1 MIMKRKLL
9 LTTLALSL
17 GCLFGGSGAMAQN
30 GWESVYKQSKTTS
43 DDWTKLDQGSTT
55 GKVLGAKGVTNYYY
69 ITKNLNFTNSN
80 GGGSGLTI
88 LGTVYLYLPAG
99 LHIECVGAD
108 ASGATG
114 AGAGIELAEGN
125 TLYIIGGGNGAYVK
139 ATGGKAANGGNGASG
154 TDATCTYG
162 SGSSCGAG
170 GNGGNGGGG
179 AGAGIG
185 TRGGNGGAGGAG
197 GSGSGWL
204 KNDGNDSNRDAT
216 QGSSGSAGDT
226 AGKMG
231 TLYVS
236 QTMGIKVDANGGAK
250 ASSNGNSGNC
260 GYSYIDDA
268 GNNYST
274 NGGGGGG
281 AGGYG
286 GEAANIGTGGPGGGG
301 GGGGN
306 GGGKDNKGSGYYSI
320 YAWGGGGGFNA
331 DGGQANY
338 GRAAGCDHN
347 HVNANVC
354 GSNYKWDDDD
364 WSGARHIN
372 LRGSSSGGGCG
383 NAASDGTTNEGKLE
397 YTITYKFVK
406 PDFKTEKGS
415 YSPSSGTT
423 VVLPKNSDGYQWALV
438 VYGKGANGDGSDPSV
453 IATATTQYF
462 GSDSEIE
469 ALRTANFKDVYGNI
483 EFQEVASVCKLNS
496 SGDNSQ
502 TINELFYNPNV
513 DTHKYNISVRLMNRT
528 LYKDG
533 NWNTICLPCDLTE
546 DQIKASPL
554 AGAQIKK
561 MDAVN
566 TGYYQ
571 NGYNIPSANI
581 NTTEPTLILWFEDAK
596 EIEAGKPYLVK
607 WNEGSDLVDNTADVD
622 PKDKDYSKKI
632 RHDLDFTNVKVAEKT
647 PGSWEC
653 NDVTFQGTFSLS
665 RDIKAG
671 DKTKMFLGK
680 SNKLYYASED
690 INVGACRGYFILP
703 DEASKAREVIMGFDE
718 GVKTS
723 IVTLKVNPEK
733 QDDGAIYNLNGQRL
747 NAPQKG
753 INIINGKKVMI
764 K

>member
-69 ITKNLNFTNSN
+69 ITKSLNFTNDRTDNDGN
-80 GGGSGLTI
+80 GNSGLKI
-88 LGTVYLYLPAG
+88 LGTVYLYIPAG
-99 LHIECVGAD
+99 LHIECRGANAD
-108 ASGATG
+108 GRTG
-114 AGAGIELAEGN
+114 AGAGIELSEGN
-125 TLYIIGGGNGAYVK
+125 TLYIIGGGDGAYVN
-139 ATGGKAANGGNGASG
+139 ATGGNAENGRNGGDGASASG
-154 TDATCTYG
+154 DYSSEKTYPG
-162 SGSSCGAG
+162 RG
-170 GNGGNGGGG
+170 GKGGNGGGG

-185 TRGGNGGAGGAG
+185 TRGGTGGTGGDGGDLGSIAYEKESDSAVGSAGEKGATADRMGNLYVDQTFGIKISAKSGVAGTRGGAG
-197 GSGSGWL
+197 GSGGGHFL
-204 KNDGNDSNRDAT
+204 LDFAKN
-216 QGSSGSAGDT
+216 QSA
-226 AGKMG
+226 A
-231 TLYVS
+231 
-236 QTMGIKVDANGGAK
+236 GGA
-250 ASSNGNSGNC
+250 
-260 GYSYIDDA
+260 
-268 GNNYST
+268 
-274 NGGGGGG
+274 GGGGGG
-281 AGGYG
+281 FGG
-286 GEAANIGTGGPGGGG
+286 AACSSGIGTGGPGGGG
-301 GGGGN
+301 AAGGSS
-306 GGGKDNKGSGYYSI
+306 GSVRWKANPGYYQVG
-320 YAWGGGGGFNA
+320 ATGGGGGMNA
-331 DGGQANY
+331 DGSWAAFGANTKMEGTQY
-338 GRAAGCDHN
+338 FNNDSFEDKGTDNGTGAPARWADG
-347 HVNANVC
+347 NV
-354 GSNYKWDDDD
+354 
-364 WSGARHIN
+364 
-372 LRGSSSGGGCG
+372 CG
-383 NAASDGTTNEGKLE
+383 NAASDGTKNEGKLE

-438 VYGKGANGDGSDPSV
+438 VYGKGASADGSDPSV

-483 EFQEVASVCKLNS
+483 EFQEVASACKLNS

>member
-1 MIMKRKLL
+1 MKRKLL

-69 ITKNLNFTNSN
+69 ITKNLNFTNDRTDNDGN
-80 GGGSGLTI
+80 GNSGLKI
-88 LGTVYLYLPAG
+88 LGTVYLYIPAG
-99 LHIECVGAD
+99 LHIECRGANAD
-108 ASGATG
+108 GRTG
-114 AGAGIELAEGN
+114 AGAGIELSEGN
-125 TLYIIGGGNGAYVK
+125 TLYIIGGGDGAYVK
-139 ATGGKAANGGNGASG
+139 ATGGNAENGRNGDNGTSASG
-154 TDATCTYG
+154 DYSSEKTYPG
-162 SGSSCGAG
+162 RG
-170 GNGGNGGGG
+170 GKGGNGGGG

-185 TRGGNGGAGGAG
+185 TRGGTGGTGGDGGDLGSIAYLKESNSAVGSAGEKGATADRMGNLYVDQTFGIKISAKSGVAGTRGGAG
-197 GSGSGWL
+197 GSGGGHFL
-204 KNDGNDSNRDAT
+204 LDFAKN
-216 QGSSGSAGDT
+216 QSA
-226 AGKMG
+226 A
-231 TLYVS
+231 
-236 QTMGIKVDANGGAK
+236 GGA
-250 ASSNGNSGNC
+250 
-260 GYSYIDDA
+260 
-268 GNNYST
+268 
-274 NGGGGGG
+274 GGGGGG
-281 AGGYG
+281 FGG
-286 GEAANIGTGGPGGGG
+286 AACSSGIGTGGPGGGG
-301 GGGGN
+301 AAGGSS
-306 GGGKDNKGSGYYSI
+306 GSVRWKANPGYYRVG
-320 YAWGGGGGFNA
+320 ATGGGGGMNA
-331 DGGQANY
+331 DGSWAAFGANTEMTGTQY
-338 GRAAGCDHN
+338 FNNDSFKDEGTDNGTGAPARWADG
-347 HVNANVC
+347 NV
-354 GSNYKWDDDD
+354 
-364 WSGARHIN
+364 
-372 LRGSSSGGGCG
+372 CG
-383 NAASDGTTNEGKLE
+383 NAASDGTKNEGKLE

-438 VYGKGANGDGSDPSV
+438 VYGKGASADGSDPSV

-483 EFQEVASVCKLNS
+483 EFQEVASACKLNS

-596 EIEAGKPYLVK
+596 EIKAGKPYLVK

>member
-1 MIMKRKLL
+1 M
-9 LTTLALSL
+9 
-17 GCLFGGSGAMAQN
+17 
-30 GWESVYKQSKTTS
+30 
-43 DDWTKLDQGSTT
+43 
-55 GKVLGAKGVTNYYY
+55 
-69 ITKNLNFTNSN
+69 
-80 GGGSGLTI
+80 
-88 LGTVYLYLPAG
+88 
-99 LHIECVGAD
+99 
-108 ASGATG
+108 
-114 AGAGIELAEGN
+114 
-125 TLYIIGGGNGAYVK
+125 
-139 ATGGKAANGGNGASG
+139 
-154 TDATCTYG
+154 
-162 SGSSCGAG
+162 
-170 GNGGNGGGG
+170 
-179 AGAGIG
+179 
-185 TRGGNGGAGGAG
+185 
-197 GSGSGWL
+197 
-204 KNDGNDSNRDAT
+204 
-216 QGSSGSAGDT
+216 
-226 AGKMG
+226 
-231 TLYVS
+231 
-236 QTMGIKVDANGGAK
+236 
-250 ASSNGNSGNC
+250 
-260 GYSYIDDA
+260 
-268 GNNYST
+268 
-274 NGGGGGG
+274 
-281 AGGYG
+281 
-286 GEAANIGTGGPGGGG
+286 
-301 GGGGN
+301 
-306 GGGKDNKGSGYYSI
+306 
-320 YAWGGGGGFNA
+320 
-331 DGGQANY
+331 
-338 GRAAGCDHN
+338 
-347 HVNANVC
+347 
-354 GSNYKWDDDD
+354 
-364 WSGARHIN
+364 
-372 LRGSSSGGGCG
+372 
-383 NAASDGTTNEGKLE
+383 
-397 YTITYKFVK
+397 
-406 PDFKTEKGS
+406 
-415 YSPSSGTT
+415 
-423 VVLPKNSDGYQWALV
+423 
-438 VYGKGANGDGSDPSV
+438 

-483 EFQEVASVCKLNS
+483 EFQEVASACKLNS

>member
-43 DDWTKLDQGSTT
+43 DDWTKLDQGSLD

-69 ITKNLNFTNSN
+69 ITKSLNFTNDRTDNDGN
-80 GGGSGLTI
+80 GNSGLKI
-88 LGTVYLYLPAG
+88 LGTVYLYIPAG
-99 LHIECVGAD
+99 LHIECRGANAD
-108 ASGATG
+108 GRTG
-114 AGAGIELAEGN
+114 AGAGIELSEGN
-125 TLYIIGGGNGAYVK
+125 TLYIIGGGDGAYVK
-139 ATGGKAANGGNGASG
+139 ATGGNAENGRNGGDGAS
-154 TDATCTYG
+154 ATGDY
-162 SGSSCGAG
+162 SSEKVTPGKG
-170 GNGGNGGGG
+170 GKGGNGGGG

-185 TRGGNGGAGGAG
+185 TRGGTGGTGGDGGDLGTVAYKTTHNGAKGSDGTPGGTAGKMGNLYVDQTMGIKIIATSGQQGSSNGQGGKGGSHYLLDLAKNQSAAGGAG
-197 GSGSGWL
+197 G
-204 KNDGNDSNRDAT
+204 
-216 QGSSGSAGDT
+216 
-226 AGKMG
+226 
-231 TLYVS
+231 
-236 QTMGIKVDANGGAK
+236 
-250 ASSNGNSGNC
+250 
-260 GYSYIDDA
+260 
-268 GNNYST
+268 
-274 NGGGGGG
+274 GGGGCGG
-281 AGGYG
+281 AGCDSG
-286 GEAANIGTGGPGGGG
+286 IGTGGPGGGAG
-301 GGGGN
+301 GGGSSGSTRYKSN
-306 GGGKDNKGSGYYSI
+306 PDYYKVGATGGGSGM
-320 YAWGGGGGFNA
+320 GA
-331 DGGQANY
+331 DGQWHQDTFGASTLMSGKQYFN
-338 GRAAGCDHN
+338 GDSFDDAGEEN
-347 HVNANVC
+347 GTGAPERTNGNV
-354 GSNYKWDDDD
+354 
-364 WSGARHIN
+364 
-372 LRGSSSGGGCG
+372 CG
-383 NAASDGTTNEGKLE
+383 NAASNGTTNEGKLE

-415 YSPSSGTT
+415 YSPSSATT

-438 VYGKGANGDGSDPSV
+438 VYGKGASADGSDPSV

-483 EFQEVASVCKLNS
+483 EFQEVASACKLNS

-596 EIEAGKPYLVK
+596 EIKAGKPYLVK

>member
-1 MIMKRKLL
+1 MGNLYVDQ
-9 LTTLALSL
+9 T
-17 GCLFGGSGAMAQN
+17 FGIKISAKSGVA
-30 GWESVYKQSKTTS
+30 
-43 DDWTKLDQGSTT
+43 
-55 GKVLGAKGVTNYYY
+55 
-69 ITKNLNFTNSN
+69 
-80 GGGSGLTI
+80 
-88 LGTVYLYLPAG
+88 
-99 LHIECVGAD
+99 
-108 ASGATG
+108 
-114 AGAGIELAEGN
+114 
-125 TLYIIGGGNGAYVK
+125 
-139 ATGGKAANGGNGASG
+139 
-154 TDATCTYG
+154 
-162 SGSSCGAG
+162 
-170 GNGGNGGGG
+170 
-179 AGAGIG
+179 G
-185 TRGGNGGAGGAG
+185 TRGGAG
-197 GSGSGWL
+197 GSGGGHFL
-204 KNDGNDSNRDAT
+204 LDFAKN
-216 QGSSGSAGDT
+216 QSA
-226 AGKMG
+226 A
-231 TLYVS
+231 
-236 QTMGIKVDANGGAK
+236 GGA
-250 ASSNGNSGNC
+250 
-260 GYSYIDDA
+260 
-268 GNNYST
+268 
-274 NGGGGGG
+274 GGGGGG
-281 AGGYG
+281 FGG
-286 GEAANIGTGGPGGGG
+286 AACSSGIGTGGPGGGG
-301 GGGGN
+301 AAGGSS
-306 GGGKDNKGSGYYSI
+306 GSVRWKANPGYYQVG
-320 YAWGGGGGFNA
+320 ATGGGGGMNA
-331 DGGQANY
+331 DGSW
-338 GRAAGCDHN
+338 AAFGADTKMEGTQYFN
-347 HVNANVC
+347 NDSFEDKGVDNGTGAPARWADGNV
-354 GSNYKWDDDD
+354 
-364 WSGARHIN
+364 
-372 LRGSSSGGGCG
+372 CG
-383 NAASDGTTNEGKLE
+383 NAASNGSTNEGKLE
-397 YTITYKFVK
+397 YTITYKYVK
-406 PDFKTEKGS
+406 PDFKTVKGS
-415 YSPSSGTT
+415 YSPSSGAT
-423 VVLPKNSDGYQWALV
+423 VVLPKNSDGYQWVLA
-438 VYGKGANGDGSDPSV
+438 VYGKGASRDGSDPSV

-483 EFQEVASVCKLNS
+483 EFQEVASACKLNS

-632 RHDLDFTNVKVAEKT
+632 RHDLDFTNVKVTEKT

-665 RDIKAG
+665 RDIEAG

>member
-1 MIMKRKLL
+1 MKRKLL

-55 GKVLGAKGVTNYYY
+55 GKVLGAEGVTNYYY
-69 ITKNLNFTNSN
+69 ITKNLNFTNDRTDNDGN
-80 GGGSGLTI
+80 GNSGLKI
-88 LGTVYLYLPAG
+88 LGTVYLYIPAG
-99 LHIECVGAD
+99 LHIECRGANAD
-108 ASGATG
+108 GRTG
-114 AGAGIELAEGN
+114 AGAGIELSEGN

-139 ATGGKAANGGNGASG
+139 ATGGNATYGRDGGKGGDASG
-154 TDATCTYG
+154 VWDKSTTTG
-162 SGSSCGAG
+162 TG
-170 GNGGNGGGG
+170 GTGGNGGGG

-185 TRGGNGGAGGAG
+185 TRGGNGGTGGAG
-197 GSGSGWL
+197 GGS
-204 KNDGNDSNRDAT
+204 NTYYDDSNSHSGT
-216 QGSSGSAGDT
+216 NGSSGT
-226 AGKMG
+226 AGSTAANMG
-231 TLYVS
+231 KLYVD
-236 QTMGIKVDANGGAK
+236 QTLGITVTATGGNAGTYGGAGGGRGK
-250 ASSNGNSGNC
+250 GR
-260 GYSYIDDA
+260 IDDD
-268 GNNYST
+268 NPNYSVS
-274 NGGGGGG
+274 GGGGGG
-281 AGGYG
+281 GGGFG
-286 GEAANIGTGGPGGGG
+286 GAAANIGTGGPGGGG
-301 GGGGN
+301 GGGGAGGAQN
-306 GGGKDNKGSGYYSI
+306 HKYNGYYDVSAYGGKGGQNTDGSYAAEGTESLVSRSNVDNGWVDTNYKWGVNDANSGGKASWGSGGSGGGK
-320 YAWGGGGGFNA
+320 
-331 DGGQANY
+331 
-338 GRAAGCDHN
+338 
-347 HVNANVC
+347 
-354 GSNYKWDDDD
+354 
-364 WSGARHIN
+364 
-372 LRGSSSGGGCG
+372 G
-383 NAASDGTTNEGKLE
+383 NAASNGTMNEGKLK
-397 YTITYKFVK
+397 YNITYNFVM
-406 PDFKTEKGS
+406 PDVKVEKGS
-415 YSPSSGTT
+415 YSPSTGAT
-423 VVLPKNSDGYQWALV
+423 VVLPKNSEGYQWALT
-438 VYGKGANGDGSDPSV
+438 VYGKDASADGNDPSDF
-453 IATATTQYF
+453 TTKTTRYF
-462 GSDSEIE
+462 GSDSDVE
-469 ALRTANFKDVYGNI
+469 ATRTIYLKDVYGDLV
-483 EFQEVASVCKLNS
+483 FQEVASVCKLNTT
-496 SGDNSQ
+496 GDNSQ
-502 TINELFYNPNV
+502 VISELFYNPNV
-513 DTHKYNISVRLMNRT
+513 ETHKYALSVRLMNRT

-533 NWNTICLPCDLTE
+533 KWNTICLPCNLTA

-632 RHDLDFTNVKVAEKT
+632 RHDLDFTNVKVTEKT

-665 RDIKAG
+665 RDIEAG

-680 SNKLYYASED
+680 SNKLYYASEN